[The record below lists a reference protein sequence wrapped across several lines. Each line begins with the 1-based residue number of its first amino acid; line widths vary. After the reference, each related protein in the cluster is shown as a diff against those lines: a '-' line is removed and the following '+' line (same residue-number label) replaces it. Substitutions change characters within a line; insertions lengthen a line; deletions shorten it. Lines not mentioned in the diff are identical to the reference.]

1 MKTLIPRA
9 PCWLFTFQSSRL
21 RAFAARKSVSRAGF
35 NIVYVEKLLC
45 AINWEQRESCEY
57 FLRVPLIAIS
67 QKFQLEFFHSPVSI
81 LHSFPIPGNFFP
93 NFSLIHVHI
102 YYNDNLPCEWR
113 PRFYLSKIT
122 RYGDENKNRSKKK
135 KNSLESVQRSE
146 KRSSLW

>member
-1 MKTLIPRA
+1 MLIKRHGVKTLIPRA

-93 NFSLIHVHI
+93 NFSMYTYIITTIFLVSDALVFI
-102 YYNDNLPCEWR
+102 YR
-113 PRFYLSKIT
+113 R
-122 RYGDENKNRSKKK
+122 
-135 KNSLESVQRSE
+135 
-146 KRSSLW
+146 